1 MTNPT
6 DGLGSARGSIII
18 DTTSVRTAVETVKA
32 ASRQIRA
39 AMSEIDTTLGG
50 ARGRQA
56 AAERA
61 SKEIVERLRAET
73 QQQLQQ
79 SRERVAAINA
89 ETQAK
94 ILAFRREQ
102 EERRRAAAEENRI
115 RREQESAA
123 QRARNAER
131 QAAQERIHAQL
142 LENALEREAEQAR
155 QRAAAE
161 TARIQRESQ
170 AAARRDEQQR
180 IRANQQQARQLEA
193 QRRAEEKAA
202 RDAQLQNRIR
212 TATSTGLGAT
222 LQDAGRR
229 MLPASFI
236 AGGLAY
242 MGVGA
247 ANEMAQVQ
255 LTFEGIAG
263 SQERAQRLMQAL
275 TEEARKFSLPI
286 NESLRAISLLTPTLG
301 NSEEILTRYVG
312 LAARLRTLRPEQGL
326 EGAAFAIN
334 EALVAWKSGGSDFI
348 SLAER
353 FNVPK
358 KQLREALEETGDFAE
373 ALDIVLTRM
382 GRTEE
387 IARRFGQTAAGAFVR
402 LEDNFRRILA
412 RGAEQV
418 LPFIADLIGR
428 LADLFQSLEENVNP
442 QLAGFAAVFTL
453 IAAVTPPALIA
464 IGSLINAYKTLG
476 VVWSSLIAK
485 APALSGALK
494 AGTYAAVGVAAT
506 VTGAE
511 IGRNIVQTIGD
522 IPGNQVDP
530 RLRRD
535 SGEDFYTVI
544 KERLGQV
551 IVILANEFVNFAGTV
566 SRIAQVIQNAVD
578 LVRAG
583 FELFVTGL
591 RDGVLQIQI
600 VVGELVQKLG
610 ELLGD
615 ENLRRQGQ
623 RTVTDAAVQRA
634 GYMEYEGFGDEGTY
648 VPGTQGQIEALQERL
663 RQGIA
668 ITPEQEARIQQGV
681 ESLRES
687 VVGPLIRMVENISP
701 TAAAAQTASSD
712 FASAFDRIRS
722 TLDGFKAG
730 LERFA
735 EASMGYLEDRMGRE
749 QEYAQLT
756 RDGTVEQIADRIQKL
771 QDERA
776 AIQSVLP
783 QMEFLARFSDKARER
798 LTELQQRLGVIGED
812 IGRTVDLLP
821 LAMQRV
827 QDELAKQTADIEAR
841 RAADLA
847 ALEAEAAKR
856 RNEIASDAAEQRN
869 EIEEQSEKE
878 RAQIMRRYNA
888 IFANAIGERDA
899 LAYYLAQQSRKQEL
913 RDLEERG
920 DEQIDQINERM
931 QEQTETIDKRLID
944 QRNTINRRYDEQLQ
958 VAQNAAREAI
968 NLAQQAANAELQTKA
983 AAYNAQQQGLQNAL
997 VTQFSTLSQFWDASV
1012 RVATG
1017 AYNSLLSMLNGASA
1031 TPAPIGD
1038 GVGAGSG
1045 TTGFTPTEY
1054 QTGTNRV
1061 PRTGMY
1067 RLHAGEGVVNPETNR
1082 FLRYFLG
1089 DYSQQTLAD
1098 AVAAGTGRRGGGIG
1112 SLIEN
1117 MPIYATAANEDAII
1131 AEALRQVK
1139 AGLHA
1144 AFEAARSSR

>member
-32 ASRQIRA
+32 AARQIRA
-39 AMSEIDTTLGG
+39 AMSEIDTSLGG
-50 ARGRQA
+50 SRGQQA

-61 SKEIVERLRAET
+61 SKERMGRLRAET
-73 QQQLQQ
+73 QQQIQQ
-79 SRERVAAINA
+79 SRERIAAVNA

-94 ILAFRREQ
+94 MLAFRREQ
-102 EERRRAAAEENRI
+102 EERRRTAAEENRI

-131 QAAQERIHAQL
+131 QAARERIRENQQYARL
-142 LENALEREAEQAR
+142 LEE
-155 QRAAAE
+155 
-161 TARIQRESQ
+161 
-170 AAARRDEQQR
+170 
-180 IRANQQQARQLEA
+180 

-222 LQDAGRR
+222 LQGAGQR
-229 MLPASFI
+229 MLPASFV

-242 MGVGA
+242 MGFGA
-247 ANEMAQVQ
+247 ANEMAQVK
-255 LTFEGIAG
+255 LTFEGITG

-485 APALSGALK
+485 APALSGALR

-591 RDGVLQIQI
+591 RDGMLQIQI

-701 TAAAAQTASSD
+701 TAAAAQTASAD

-749 QEYAQLT
+749 QEYAQLA

-827 QDELAKQTADIEAR
+827 QDELAKQTADIEAK
-841 RAADLA
+841 RAAELQESLAKIEESRTEIITRAAEDRAKVERDHYRALRDLQ
-847 ALEAEAAKR
+847 R
-856 RNEIASDAAEQRN
+856 QFSRDSRDAAAELDANALQAAIENYREGRRKENENYEDRLAELDKQLIEQHQT
-869 EIEEQSEKE
+869 IEKRLRDQQTTINRKYDDQLRTVQDAA
-878 RAQIMRRYNA
+878 RAQI
-888 IFANAIGERDA
+888 
-899 LAYYLAQQSRKQEL
+899 Q
-913 RDLEERG
+913 
-920 DEQIDQINERM
+920 
-931 QEQTETIDKRLID
+931 
-944 QRNTINRRYDEQLQ
+944 
-958 VAQNAAREAI
+958 
-968 NLAQQAANAELQTKA
+968 LAQQAANTELQTRA

-997 VTQFSTLSQFWDASV
+997 TTQFGTLNQFWGASV
-1012 RVATG
+1012 AAAQR
-1017 AYNSLLSMLNGASA
+1017 AYNTLLSIIGGAS
-1031 TPAPIGD
+1031 TTTAPSGD

-1067 RLHAGEGVVNPETNR
+1067 RLHADEGVVNPETNR
-1082 FLRYFLG
+1082 FLRYYLG
-1089 DYSQQTLAD
+1089 DYSQQALAS
-1098 AVAAGTGRRGGGIG
+1098 AVAAGASGGGMTGGVSVVVDQLIVGDIG
-1112 SLIEN
+1112 SRS
-1117 MPIYATAANEDAII
+1117 DA
-1131 AEALRQVK
+1131 EVK
-1139 AGLHA
+1139 RLVQSAFTDDQ
-1144 AFEAARSSR
+1144 FEAALIRTLKRHAR